1 MCSRT
6 SRELENHLDTHL
18 KMIDFDFEKLRPIGL
33 TQVVVNSL
41 GAMQDT
47 TPPGSRL
54 MRIVETQRDWFTLH
68 DGDAEHRARIAQRL
82 VNVLQMQDSTVTVG
96 DWAVVTEGGADDLWI
111 AALLAPVT
119 QIARRA
125 NDGRRQSLASNVD
138 TALLTMGLDDDFNP
152 RRVERYI
159 AMVRA
164 GDVAPVVVLTKSDI
178 ARDAQERI
186 AMLRERLPASV
197 PIVAVNGMSEHAR
210 TELMPW
216 LHQGQTLVLL
226 GSSGAGKSTLTNTL
240 TGAFTQDTG
249 GVRRGD
255 GRGMHTTTARSMHLC
270 PQGACIID
278 TPGLR
283 TWRPDADGAALA
295 AAFDDIETLARQC
308 QFRDC
313 RHQGEPGCA
322 VQQHIAPD
330 RLMNFRKLMRDAER
344 SEQTPLERI
353 AIRKKWKSLHKAGA
367 VRARDKR
374 R

>member
-1 MCSRT
+1 
-6 SRELENHLDTHL
+6 
-18 KMIDFDFEKLRPIGL
+18 MIDFDFEELRPIGL
-33 TQVVVNSL
+33 TQAIVNSL
-41 GAMQDT
+41 GALQET
-47 TPPGSRL
+47 TPPASRL

-68 DGDAEHRARIAQRL
+68 DGDAQHRARVGQRL
-82 VNVLQMQDSTVTVG
+82 VHVLRMQDTQVTVG
-96 DWAVVTEGGADDLWI
+96 DWAVISGEGEHDLWI
-111 AALLAPVT
+111 VALLPPVT
-119 QIARRA
+119 QITRRA

-152 RRVERYI
+152 RRMERYI

-164 GDVAPVVVLTKSDI
+164 GDVAPVVVLTKRDI
-178 ARDAQERI
+178 ARDESERTVL
-186 AMLRERLPASV
+186 LRQRLPASV
-197 PIVAVNGMSEHAR
+197 PIVAVNAMSERAR
-210 TELMPW
+210 TELLPW
-216 LHQGQTLVLL
+216 LHEGQTLVLL

-270 PQGACIID
+270 LDGACIID

-283 TWRPDADGAALA
+283 TWRPDADGLALA
-295 AAFDDIETLARQC
+295 AAFDDIEALAGQC

-322 VQQHIAPD
+322 VQAHISPD
-330 RLMNFRKLMRDAER
+330 RLMNFTKLMRDAER
-344 SEQTPLERI
+344 AEQTPLERI
-353 AIRKKWKSLHKAGA
+353 ALRKKWKTLHKAGA
-367 VRARDKR
+367 MRARDKR